1 MSLPDFRS
9 SLADH
14 LRQFLQFK
22 QALNRKYRTEAAA
35 LRLFDGYLCEHNVAD
50 WKAIDSAMIDD
61 FLKSRPRT
69 RPRSYNH
76 LLGVLHRFFAFAIM
90 QQWTRQN
97 PVTAR
102 PRRNTG
108 TRIPYLFD
116 LRDAKSLL
124 AVSRGL
130 PDKPRAPRRGLVYE
144 MVFALLYGLGM
155 RVGEVARLK
164 LGDADL
170 LCDTLFI
177 RDTKFS
183 KSRLVPMGPRLAQRL
198 KRYIEEC
205 HGSTKGPDMPLFS
218 FTKRGCIHEGTISH
232 TFHTLGTKAE
242 SQYPTGRIV
251 AQGA

>member
-1 MSLPDFRS
+1 
-9 SLADH
+9 
-14 LRQFLQFK
+14 
-22 QALNRKYRTEAAA
+22 
-35 LRLFDGYLCEHNVAD
+35 
-50 WKAIDSAMIDD
+50 
-61 FLKSRPRT
+61 
-69 RPRSYNH
+69 
-76 LLGVLHRFFAFAIM
+76 
-90 QQWTRQN
+90 
-97 PVTAR
+97 
-102 PRRNTG
+102 
-108 TRIPYLFD
+108 
-116 LRDAKSLL
+116 
-124 AVSRGL
+124 
-130 PDKPRAPRRGLVYE
+130 